1 MAVSYQHSSRR
12 HEDLVFH
19 QDSVP
24 LLSCH
29 SCNVQWTIFLV
40 MVNGDEESMVIVRSC
55 SRNGQTDFS
64 QHMVPEQYLMEQIM
78 LEVWIGSCF

>member
-40 MVNGDEESMVIVRSC
+40 MVNGDEESMV
-55 SRNGQTDFS
+55 
-64 QHMVPEQYLMEQIM
+64 PEQYLMEQIK
-78 LEVWIGSCF
+78 VGS